1 MAVCHNL
8 PIGNHH
14 AVQAGSRSGG
24 GGKYLWPFVCYWR
37 GFHLFPNERPTH
49 TKQTNAREDADE
61 AQYCRGARHARKAR
75 MADGGRGMRA
85 RVLLEITYRNALS
98 LSDYF
103 ETPMK

>member
-1 MAVCHNL
+1 MAVRL
-8 PIGNHH
+8 LLEGVSLIPKR
-14 AVQAGSRSGG
+14 A
-24 GGKYLWPFVCYWR
+24 PD
-37 GFHLFPNERPTH
+37 TH
-49 TKQTNAREDADE
+49 ETNKRAREDADE

-85 RVLLEITYRNALS
+85 RVLLDITYRNALS